1 MIGEI
6 SIELPMDGKISCRF
20 YLDECVIYNQ
30 FSAETHL
37 IGGVGAEIFNVI
49 SKKSSTRNQLL
60 NYIRNIFIVEM
71 DCDLET
77 HMDNLL
83 QEYQDLGLLVVSMN
97 YSA

>member
-1 MIGEI
+1 
-6 SIELPMDGKISCRF
+6 
-20 YLDECVIYNQ
+20 
-30 FSAETHL
+30 
-37 IGGVGAEIFNVI
+37 
-49 SKKSSTRNQLL
+49 
-60 NYIRNIFIVEM
+60 M